1 MGSGMMP
8 PGAYV
13 TLEHEYILIF
23 RKGNKKLFSSP
34 EEKQNRRESAYFWE
48 ERNHWFSDI
57 WMDLKGTSQG
67 LLDNTARDRSAA
79 FPFELAYRLICMF
92 SVKHDHVLDPFL
104 GIGTSMCAA
113 MAAAR
118 NFIGVEI
125 DPNLKSIILSRIEN
139 IVEFSN
145 RKIRNRLQ
153 NHLQF
158 VENRLREKGP
168 LKHTNQYYGFPV
180 MTLQEKD
187 LWLNSL
193 QLLEKLGETTFEVIY
208 SDTEPKEKVNIS
220 PTIISMSFYRL
231 ADHTAKLISR
241 FLFFCRFS
249 C

>member
-1 MGSGMMP
+1 
-8 PGAYV
+8 
-13 TLEHEYILIF
+13 LIF
-23 RKGNKKLFSSP
+23 RKGNKKLFLSSG
-34 EEKQNRRESAYFWE
+34 EKQNRRESAYFWE

-67 LLDNTARDRSAA
+67 LLNNSARDRSAA

-139 IVEFSN
+139 IIEYSN
-145 RKIRNRLQ
+145 SKIRNRLQ

-158 VENRLREKGP
+158 VENRIREKGP

-193 QLLEKLGETTFEVIY
+193 QSLEKIDETTFEINY
-208 SDTEPKEKVNIS
+208 SDHSKEEIIYQNDQDINGIANPVALQEPKQLKQRYCQI
-220 PTIISMSFYRL
+220 
-231 ADHTAKLISR
+231 KL
-241 FLFFCRFS
+241 FGN
-249 C
+249 